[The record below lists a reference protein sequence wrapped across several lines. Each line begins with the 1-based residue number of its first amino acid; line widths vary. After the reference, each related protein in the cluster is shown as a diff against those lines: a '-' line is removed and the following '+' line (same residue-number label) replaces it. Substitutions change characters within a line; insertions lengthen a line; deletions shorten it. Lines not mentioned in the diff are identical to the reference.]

1 MNTIQQSLLVERTGS
16 HSTHTDNNPPTQVD
30 CIAELERVNS
40 AIDGRLGDPG
50 PLQPTARRVE
60 SIVGE
65 LEKRLAN
72 ATMTLESIGRA
83 EGV

>member
-1 MNTIQQSLLVERTGS
+1 V
-16 HSTHTDNNPPTQVD
+16 
-30 CIAELERVNS
+30 ELERVNN

-60 SIVGE
+60 SVVAE
-65 LEKRLAN
+65 LEKRLAK

-83 EGV
+83 EGLDHG